1 MAEHDRPL
9 LGDVSQ
15 DISQLRA
22 ELGEMAGLRW
32 QLARLELDAAL
43 GAVKR
48 LALAA
53 AVAAVM
59 LMTALPLAAV
69 VAAEVLDESIWEI
82 SKTVWLT
89 VFCLLLAVSAGL
101 IGWTAWRRFRS
112 GYAGF
117 EETLEE
123 LHEDIAWV
131 REVTEGRSAARQAG
145 EE

>member
-1 MAEHDRPL
+1 M
-9 LGDVSQ
+9 
-15 DISQLRA
+15 
-22 ELGEMAGLRW
+22 GEMLGLHW
-32 QLARLELDAAL
+32 QLARLEFVAAL

-69 VAAEVLDESIWEI
+69 VAAEILDGRIWEI
-82 SKTVWLT
+82 PKTVWLAG
-89 VFCLLLAVSAGL
+89 FCLLLAVSAGL

-112 GYAGF
+112 GCAGF

-123 LHEDIAWV
+123 LHEDVAWI
-131 REVTEGRSAARQAG
+131 RELTEGRSAARKARD
-145 EE
+145 E